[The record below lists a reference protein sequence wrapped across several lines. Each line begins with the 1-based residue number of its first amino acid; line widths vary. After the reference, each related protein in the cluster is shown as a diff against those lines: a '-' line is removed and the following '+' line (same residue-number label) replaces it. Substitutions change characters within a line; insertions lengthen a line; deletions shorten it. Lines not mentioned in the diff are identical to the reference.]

1 MATLFQIRDRL
12 RSVNNIRKITK
23 AMKMVSAAKLRGV
36 ENHLNVVRVFQR
48 GVTNAWP
55 QPTAMVPPYS
65 PPTTIK
71 KGDKDVDPP
80 PPPPKDKVVEPP
92 TQANLLVLV
101 TADRGLCGGFNSA
114 IVRASKLVIAEEL
127 KNRVPV
133 YLAMVGEKARQ
144 QMDRV
149 YNRYFIFS
157 STELYKSKVFGFR
170 QATRIAESLM
180 ALTPVGGG
188 GGAAAGAGGGGGS
201 AGGAPTEFDRIDF
214 MYNRYKNAMS
224 FETRQERI
232 FSMNLLQKQGINA
245 FSSFELENGEG
256 YRDMLRNLF
265 EFRMAVRVYHIMQES
280 IAAETA
286 SRMNAMSNSSKSSDQ
301 MSDQLRLL
309 YNRTRQAKITT
320 ELVEVISGALAMK
333 NLAE

>member
-23 AMKMVSAAKLRGV
+23 AMKMVAAAKLRGV

-48 GVTNAWP
+48 GITNAWP
-55 QPTAMVPPYS
+55 QPTTMVPPYS
-65 PPTTIK
+65 IPTTVK
-71 KGDKDVDPP
+71 KGDKNQDPP
-80 PPPPKDKVVEPP
+80 PPPPNDKLVEPP
-92 TQANLLVLV
+92 SQANLLVIISS
-101 TADRGLCGGFNSA
+101 DRGLCGSFNSTL
-114 IVRASKLVIAEEL
+114 VRAAKVIIGTEL
-127 KNRVPV
+127 QKKVPV

-149 YNRYFIFS
+149 FNRYFVYS
-157 STELYKSKVFGFR
+157 STDVYKSKVFGFR
-170 QATRIAESLM
+170 QATRVTEALLS
-180 ALTPVGGG
+180 LTP
-188 GGAAAGAGGGGGS
+188 AAATAAGAP
-201 AGGAPTEFDRIDF
+201 AEFDRIEF

-232 FSMNLLQKQGINA
+232 FSLNLLQKHGINA

-256 YRDMLRNLF
+256 YRDMLRNLY
-265 EFRMAVRVYHIMQES
+265 EFRMAVRVYHMMQES
-280 IAAETA
+280 IAAETS

-320 ELVEVISGALAMK
+320 ELVEVISGAMAMK
-333 NLAE
+333 NLSA

>member
-23 AMKMVSAAKLRGV
+23 AMKMVAAAKLRGV

-48 GVTNAWP
+48 GITNAWP
-55 QPTAMVPPYS
+55 QPTSMAPPHS
-65 PPTTIK
+65 VPTTAK
-71 KGDKDVDPP
+71 KTDKQQDLPP
-80 PPPPKDKVVEPP
+80 EPPKDKVVEPP
-92 TQANLLVLV
+92 TQANLLVII
-101 TADRGLCGGFNSA
+101 TSDRGLCGSFNSS
-114 IVRASKLVIAEEL
+114 IVRAAKLVIGEEL
-127 KNRVPV
+127 KKRVPV
-133 YLAMVGEKARQ
+133 YIALVGEKARQ

-149 YNRYFIFS
+149 YNRYFVFS
-157 STELYKSKVFGFR
+157 STELYRSKVFGFR
-170 QATRIAESLM
+170 QATRIAESLLL
-180 ALTPVGGG
+180 LTPVGAGG
-188 GGAAAGAGGGGGS
+188 DSAGSTGGAAGGPP
-201 AGGAPTEFDRIDF
+201 ATEFERIDF

-232 FSMNLLQKQGINA
+232 FSLNLLQKQGINA
-245 FSSFELENGEG
+245 FSKYELENGEG
-256 YRDMLRNLF
+256 YRDMMRNLY
-265 EFRMAVRVYHIMQES
+265 EFRMAVRIYHMMQES
-280 IAAETA
+280 IAAETS

-333 NLAE
+333 TLAA